1 MKSHK
6 FCLLL
11 GDMRKWS
18 LLIGSDD
25 WSHDF
30 AVRFGQKENDMGI
43 LPCIVISS
51 LANCMKTPPIDRG
64 DQELSKTFCGLKIG
78 PLLRKLQAF
87 KDW

>member
-6 FCLLL
+6 FRLLL
-11 GDMRKWS
+11 GDLRKWS
-18 LLIGSDD
+18 LLIGSDE

-30 AVRFGQKENDMGI
+30 AVRFGQNENDVVVS
-43 LPCIVISS
+43 PCIVSS
-51 LANCMKTPPIDRG
+51 PHANGIEIPSIDRG
-64 DQELSKTFCGLKIG
+64 DQELSKTFCRLKIG

>member
-6 FCLLL
+6 FRLLL
-11 GDMRKWS
+11 GDLREWS

-30 AVRFGQKENDMGI
+30 AVRFGQKENDMVVS
-43 LPCIVISS
+43 PCIIISPHVNGKRIP
-51 LANCMKTPPIDRG
+51 LFDRR
-64 DQELSKTFCGLKIG
+64 DQELSKSFCGLKIG

>member
-11 GDMRKWS
+11 GDLKEWS
-18 LLIGSDD
+18 LLIGSAE

-30 AVRFGQKENDMGI
+30 AVRFGQKENDVVVS
-43 LPCIVISS
+43 PCIIIS
-51 LANCMKTPPIDRG
+51 LHANGMRTPPIDRG
-64 DQELSKTFCGLKIG
+64 DKELSKTFCRLKIG
-78 PLLRKLQAF
+78 PLLRKLWAF

>member
-6 FCLLL
+6 FHLLL
-11 GDMRKWS
+11 RDLRKWS
-18 LLIGSDD
+18 LLIGSDE

-30 AVRFGQKENDMGI
+30 ALRFGQKENDVVI
-43 LPCIVISS
+43 LLCIIIFPH
-51 LANCMKTPPIDRG
+51 ANGMKTPSIDKG
-64 DQELSKTFCGLKIG
+64 DQELSKAFCGLKIR

>member
-6 FCLLL
+6 FHLLL
-11 GDMRKWS
+11 GDLREWN
-18 LLIGSDD
+18 LLIGSDE

-30 AVRFGQKENDMGI
+30 AVRFGQKENDVVI
-43 LPCIVISS
+43 LPCIVIFPH
-51 LANCMKTPPIDRG
+51 AIGIKTPLIDRG

-78 PLLRKLQAF
+78 PLLRKLWAF

>member
-6 FCLLL
+6 FHLLL
-11 GDMRKWS
+11 GDLREWS
-18 LLIGSDD
+18 LLIGSDE

-30 AVRFGQKENDMGI
+30 AVRFGQKENDVVI
-43 LPCIVISS
+43 SPCIVISPH
-51 LANCMKTPPIDRG
+51 ANGMKALLIDRR

-78 PLLRKLQAF
+78 PLLRKLRTF